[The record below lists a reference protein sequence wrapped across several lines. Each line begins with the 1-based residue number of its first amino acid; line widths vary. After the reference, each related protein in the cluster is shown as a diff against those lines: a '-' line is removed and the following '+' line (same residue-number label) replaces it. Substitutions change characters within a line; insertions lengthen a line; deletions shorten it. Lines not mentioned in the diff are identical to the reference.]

1 MPLSKDQVSMLLS
14 LVAGSSEDEMSCDG
28 CFEHVAQFV
37 ESELVG
43 TELCDSML
51 LIQNHMKNCPCCM
64 DEYNALKE
72 AMTTL
77 EQ

>member
-1 MPLSKDQVSMLLS
+1 MPLSKDQISTLLS
-14 LVAGSSEDEMSCDG
+14 LVAGSTEDEISCDG

-37 ESELVG
+37 ESELAG
-43 TELCDSML
+43 AELSDSML
-51 LIQNHMKNCPCCM
+51 LIQNHMKNCPCCA

-72 AMTTL
+72 AMAAL